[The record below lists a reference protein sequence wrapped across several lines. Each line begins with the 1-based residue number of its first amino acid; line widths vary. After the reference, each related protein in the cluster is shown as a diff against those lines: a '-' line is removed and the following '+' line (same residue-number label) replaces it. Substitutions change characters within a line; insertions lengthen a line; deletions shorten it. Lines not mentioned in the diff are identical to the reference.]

1 MSIYD
6 RIGTDES
13 IITTVY
19 RYAVI
24 AKIFGISINEDIQL
38 LPEKTIND
46 IRVEDYNPGIDKLAV
61 LFGAGFI
68 DSNTFGYIARNS
80 AAYFDDV
87 SAAEETIISQNGLDE
102 EDKYTPNMIR
112 NAILCAVN
120 SKKYPQMQIVTFD
133 EALSAAELPHAA
145 VHDGFLK
152 IKDKE
157 FFRFLVEI
165 GEPIGYITKS
175 DEIYIEAAENLRLL
189 SDEEDFKPF
198 GDNSPFVINA
208 LNVIRISKHYD
219 KLYGKDFILYAGQED
234 MPVTE
239 ENYNAYLENIKLT
252 FDIRSYAR
260 KRSICG
266 AAVNWFDYSDTRN
279 NSDDMPCDYEKTIRL
294 DVSDNYDENELLK
307 KAVDK
312 FRSIYTLADKTMIEI
327 FHASEKKLYLVSD
340 DELVPIG
347 SDTFH
352 RQLFDFSKIWGIIQ
366 ECSRNGGLRRQG
378 DRIIIPQEMW
388 EEIAPE
394 EREYADRLIRAQ
406 YAVICERRK
415 TNKILQSLG
424 ELKAAAAA
432 EKSRKE
438 EADKEAAQKK
448 QEYMDKLKKRKPETE
463 D

>member
-1 MSIYD
+1 MLYD
-6 RIGTDES
+6 KIGTDES

-19 RYAVI
+19 RYAII
-24 AKIFGISINEDIQL
+24 AKIFGVKIDDDIQL

-68 DSNTFGYIARNS
+68 DEKTFGYIARNS
-80 AAYFDDV
+80 ASYFDDV
-87 SAAEETIISQNGLDE
+87 TAAEEKIISQNGFDE

-120 SKKYPQMQIVTFD
+120 SKKYPQMQIVTFE

-145 VHDGFLK
+145 VRDGFLK

-175 DEIYIEAAENLRLL
+175 DEIYIEAAENLFLL
-189 SDEEDFKPF
+189 SDEDDFEPLA
-198 GDNSPFVINA
+198 DSSPFVINA

-219 KLYGKDFILYAGQED
+219 KLYGKDFILYAKQED
-234 MPVTE
+234 LPITA
-239 ENYNAYLENIKLT
+239 ENYNTYLENIKLT

-260 KRSICG
+260 KRNICG
-266 AAVNWFDYSDTRN
+266 ATANWFDYSDTKS
-279 NSDDMPCDYEKTIRL
+279 NSEDLPYDYEKTIRL
-294 DVSDNYDENELLK
+294 DVSENYDEAELLK

-312 FRSIYTLADKTMIEI
+312 FRSIYTLSDKTMIEI
-327 FHASEKKLYLVSD
+327 FHASEKKLYLVSGED
-340 DELVPIG
+340 LLSVN

-352 RQLFDFSKIWGIIQ
+352 RQLFDFNKIWGIIQ

-406 YAVICERRK
+406 YAIICERRK
-415 TNKILQSLG
+415 SNKILQSLG

-438 EADKEAAQKK
+438 AEDKEAAQKR